1 MSTIRKTISIS
12 SKDPKLQEVINNV
25 PNYEVSHVIR
35 QLMYDGL
42 KYRSLIEKGL
52 INDIEVQITPTKQTN
67 IVINEEKEQKS
78 NNNEEKTHIIEEKQQ
93 KTLIN
98 EENKQIID
106 NFDDFE
112 EEIDINSIELEEIEE
127 NDEDLED
134 LLLSNG

>member
-12 SKDPKLQEVINNV
+12 SKDPRLQEVINNV

-42 KYRSLIEKGL
+42 KYRSLVEKGL
-52 INDIEVQITPTKQTN
+52 INDIEVQITPIKHTN
-67 IVINEEKEQKS
+67 TLINEENEQKS
-78 NNNEEKTHIIEEKQQ
+78 NNKEEKAHIIEEKQ
-93 KTLIN
+93 KKAPIN
-98 EENKQIID
+98 EENEQIMD
-106 NFDDFE
+106 NFDHFD

-134 LLLSNG
+134 LLLNNG